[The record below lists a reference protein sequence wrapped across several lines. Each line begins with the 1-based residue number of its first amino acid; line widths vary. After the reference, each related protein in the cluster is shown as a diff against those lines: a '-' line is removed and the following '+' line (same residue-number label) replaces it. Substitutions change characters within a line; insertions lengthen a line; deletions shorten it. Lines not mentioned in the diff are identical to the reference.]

1 MVESG
6 FTTSKIREKTMN
18 NNDIYVD
25 EDSDEPIRKKPYK
38 ITSKPARVTT
48 SLTGN

>member
-25 EDSDEPIRKKPYK
+25 EDSDEPNRKKPYK
-38 ITSKPARVTT
+38 VTGKLARVTII
-48 SLTGN
+48 LAGN